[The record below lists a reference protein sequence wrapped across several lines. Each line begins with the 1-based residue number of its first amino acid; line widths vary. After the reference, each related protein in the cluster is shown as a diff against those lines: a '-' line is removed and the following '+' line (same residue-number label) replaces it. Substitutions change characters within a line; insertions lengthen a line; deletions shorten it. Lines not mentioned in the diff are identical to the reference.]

1 MSKKIIVAGAGHGGL
16 TAAALLAKAGFDVTI
31 YERNEEG
38 KLGYDW
44 TDIFD
49 PKALDVVGCPRP
61 EEVGL
66 PWEWKIDMTFYGP
79 NTTPDK
85 KIRQRVP
92 NDPNEM
98 EIKMERSD
106 IYKLLIDFAVK
117 NGAKIEYGVKING
130 PLMAGD
136 RVIGI
141 TTDKGDFFADMVID
155 AAGAESVI
163 RTKLPDCLGI
173 QKHPNW

>member
-1 MSKKIIVAGAGHGGL
+1 MSRKIIVAGAGHGGL

-66 PWEWKIDMTFYGP
+66 PWSG
-79 NTTPDK
+79 
-85 KIRQRVP
+85 
-92 NDPNEM
+92 
-98 EIKMERSD
+98 RS
-106 IYKLLIDFAVK
+106 
-117 NGAKIEYGVKING
+117 
-130 PLMAGD
+130 
-136 RVIGI
+136 
-141 TTDKGDFFADMVID
+141 T
-155 AAGAESVI
+155 
-163 RTKLPDCLGI
+163 
-173 QKHPNW
+173 